1 MMIPT
6 QHISTLGD
14 AQADDRDFVGNMM
27 VLAGRFA
34 REQISTDGFRT
45 VVNTGRVERQ
55 DIYYLHVHIIGG
67 KDPLPGMI
75 RKSK

>member
-14 AQADDRDFVGNMM
+14 VLADDRDVLGSMM

-34 REQISTDGFRT
+34 REQDSTDGFRT
-45 VVNTGRVERQ
+45 VVNRGRVERQ
-55 DIYYLHVHIIGG
+55 DI
-67 KDPLPGMI
+67 
-75 RKSK
+75 